1 MVSDISTF
9 RFGVSSASLGMAKCH
24 TLESKFSALQKAG
37 YAYAQVGFGDYV
49 SWVRSRRPGLPPSSC
64 PPEWKE
70 ADEPDP
76 SDEEIWQALYQEAP
90 ELISLATN
98 YGLRI
103 LALQPLNQFDGWP
116 EGSVRAEWVRRKAER
131 WLPLCSKLE
140 VELLQVGANDY
151 AEADAS
157 DEKTAE
163 DMRWLA
169 ELGAKQ
175 NPPVKI
181 AYEVW
186 CFSKRVNTWEHTWKI
201 VQLGDHPNL
210 GLCLDVA
217 HFPLAPSYGWVPTT
231 GEGWS
236 DSQYNEMISRLKKV
250 PGNKIFYLE
259 ISDVLKPVRP
269 LGQGSPFDAWREKNR
284 PARGD
289 IFVWTVCGRP
299 LPYVGKNAGRSVDNE
314 DDMGGAR
321 VFESV
326 QAVLSTGF
334 KGPIMWEFFEA
345 MTMEKDDPSIPDIY
359 AQACVKAETQLKAR
373 LPRLSE

>member
-1 MVSDISTF
+1 MLI
-9 RFGVSSASLGMAKCH
+9 
-24 TLESKFSALQKAG
+24 
-37 YAYAQVGFGDYV
+37 
-49 SWVRSRRPGLPPSSC
+49 
-64 PPEWKE
+64 
-70 ADEPDP
+70 
-76 SDEEIWQALYQEAP
+76 LY
-90 ELISLATN
+90 L
-98 YGLRI
+98 Y
-103 LALQPLNQFDGWP
+103 
-116 EGSVRAEWVRRKAER
+116 
-131 WLPLCSKLE
+131 
-140 VELLQVGANDY
+140 QVGANDY
-151 AEADAS
+151 ADADAS

-201 VQLGDHPNL
+201 VQLGVSDLQNPMQPALMNLKSYQDHPNL

-334 KGPIMWEFFEA
+334 KGVFLEE
-345 MTMEKDDPSIPDIY
+345 Y
-359 AQACVKAETQLKAR
+359 AKIAG
-373 LPRLSE
+373 

>member
-1 MVSDISTF
+1 MFCTEFVSK
-9 RFGVSSASLGMAKCH
+9 VL
-24 TLESKFSALQKAG
+24 TL
-37 YAYAQVGFGDYV
+37 Y
-49 SWVRSRRPGLPPSSC
+49 
-64 PPEWKE
+64 
-70 ADEPDP
+70 
-76 SDEEIWQALYQEAP
+76 LY
-90 ELISLATN
+90 
-98 YGLRI
+98 
-103 LALQPLNQFDGWP
+103 
-116 EGSVRAEWVRRKAER
+116 
-131 WLPLCSKLE
+131 
-140 VELLQVGANDY
+140 QVGANDY

-175 NPPVKI
+175 NPPVKV

-186 CFSKRVNTWEHTWKI
+186 CFSKRVNTWEHAWKI
-201 VQLGDHPNL
+201 VQLGVGDVQNAMQPALTNLKSYQDHPNL

-217 HFPLAPSYGWVPTT
+217 HFPLAPSYGWDPTT

-236 DSQYNEMISRLKKV
+236 DCQYNEMISRLKKV

-269 LGQGSPFDAWREKNR
+269 LGRGSPFDAWRERNR

-299 LPYVGKNAGRSVDNE
+299 LPFVGKDAGRSVDNE

-334 KGPIMWEFFEA
+334 KGVFFYQR
-345 MTMEKDDPSIPDIY
+345 MTKDCWLTSFRTHHMG
-359 AQACVKAETQLKAR
+359 VLRSHVNGER
-373 LPRLSE
+373 